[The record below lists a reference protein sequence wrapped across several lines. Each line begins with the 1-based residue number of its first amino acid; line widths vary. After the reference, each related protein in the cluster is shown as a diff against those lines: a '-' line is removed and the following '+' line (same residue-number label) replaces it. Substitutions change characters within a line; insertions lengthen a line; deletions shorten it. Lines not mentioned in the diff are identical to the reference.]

1 MLCAILKAWH
11 PMIGVDLHIPWPPGS
26 PNPAP
31 APAPYSVCAVM
42 GGLVPL
48 TTRFTTTSF
57 TDGLAP
63 AMLRGTD
70 IGMMIPHIGPPSIT
84 LPLEMLLSGSKSHF
98 GASKTIVKDQF
109 GATGPVAV
117 AMLGFTNLNLNC
129 GYPLPTPF
137 GQVIAPTTHVTTV
150 TLGDLIAGLYLMA
163 FDFCLQA
170 ILNKLGSKVGE
181 WMGEA
186 AGAIARRLGVGALS
200 RVAARQMARALGIRS
215 GIGATQR
222 ALQAASRARLAAI
235 IENTKIY
242 GFAPIGVFLGGPLG
256 ISVSAARDSDGQ
268 QVFPSP
274 VDRGVE
280 HLGIEK
286 KSDAVGE
293 AVDNYFNSPS
303 VAELPPSPPP
313 AATSTPDASVIDA
326 PDGGV
331 PTDAGAPV
339 GGAPGDVPDTA
350 PSASTA
356 PSAPSSPSSDTSG
369 SAAGAPAENTSGGD
383 SGQTPWCPADG
394 SDPDTSGGGQ

>member
-11 PMIGVDLHIPWPPGS
+11 PMIGRDLHIPWPPGS
-26 PNPAP
+26 PSPAP
-31 APAPYSVCAVM
+31 APAPYTVCAPM
-42 GGLVPL
+42 GGIVPL

-70 IGMMIPHIGPPSIT
+70 IGMMIPHVGAPSIT

-98 GASKTIVKDQF
+98 GASKTIVRDQF
-109 GATGPVAV
+109 GATGPVAI

-150 TLGDLIAGLYLMA
+150 TLGDLVAGLYLMA

-181 WMGEA
+181 WMGSA

-222 ALQAASRARLAAI
+222 ALQAASRAKLAAI
-235 IENTKIY
+235 IENTTIY
-242 GFAPIGVFLGGPLG
+242 GFAPLGVFLGGPLG

-274 VDRGVE
+274 ADRGVE
-280 HLGIEK
+280 RLGVERNA
-286 KSDAVGE
+286 DALGE
-293 AVDNYFNSPS
+293 AVDDYFNSPS
-303 VAELPPSPPP
+303 VTEVPPSPTP
-313 AATSTPDASVIDA
+313 AVTATPDASVTDA
-326 PDGGV
+326 PDGGLPTNAGTSDSGA
-331 PTDAGAPV
+331 PTDAA
-339 GGAPGDVPDTA
+339 
-350 PSASTA
+350 
-356 PSAPSSPSSDTSG
+356 SAPPPQSSDAPN
-369 SAAGAPAENTSGGD
+369 SAAGSPGENASGGGAD
-383 SGQTPWCPADG
+383 QTPWCPADG

>member
-1 MLCAILKAWH
+1 
-11 PMIGVDLHIPWPPGS
+11 
-26 PNPAP
+26 
-31 APAPYSVCAVM
+31 M
-42 GGLVPL
+42 GGIVPL

-84 LPLEMLLSGSKSHF
+84 LPIEILLSGSKSHF

-109 GATGPVAV
+109 GASGPVAI

-170 ILNKLGSKVGE
+170 LLNKLGGKMGD

-200 RVAARQMARALGIRS
+200 RVAARQMARAMGIRS

-235 IENTKIY
+235 VENTRIY
-242 GFAPIGVFLGGPLG
+242 GFAPLSVFLVGGPLG
-256 ISVSAARDSDGQ
+256 ISVSAAHNSDGQ
-268 QVFPSP
+268 QVFPSLA
-274 VDRGVE
+274 DRGVARVGVE
-280 HLGIEK
+280 NNADALGE
-286 KSDAVGE
+286 S
-293 AVDNYFNSPS
+293 VDNYFNSPS
-303 VAELPPSPPP
+303 VTEVPPSPAS
-313 AATSTPDASVIDA
+313 AATSTPDASVMDA

-331 PTDAGAPV
+331 PTDADTPASGAP
-339 GGAPGDVPDTA
+339 
-350 PSASTA
+350 
-356 PSAPSSPSSDTSG
+356 SDPT
-369 SAAGAPAENTSGGD
+369 ENASGGGSD
-383 SGQTPWCPADG
+383 QTPWCPADG